1 MPQCPAVGRAKGGI
15 AKEKWLMLH
24 SKSSAGTRRLS
35 WQSVLTRRQGG
46 NAENK
51 QDPKSKSKKEKIR
64 RDIRVYFMIEL
75 RKEIDKYKYPKSQT
89 SNIKM

>member
-1 MPQCPAVGRAKGGI
+1 MPK
-15 AKEKWLMLH
+15 
-24 SKSSAGTRRLS
+24 T
-35 WQSVLTRRQGG
+35 
-46 NAENK
+46 NK
-51 QDPKSKSKKEKIR
+51 TLKVRVKKEKIR